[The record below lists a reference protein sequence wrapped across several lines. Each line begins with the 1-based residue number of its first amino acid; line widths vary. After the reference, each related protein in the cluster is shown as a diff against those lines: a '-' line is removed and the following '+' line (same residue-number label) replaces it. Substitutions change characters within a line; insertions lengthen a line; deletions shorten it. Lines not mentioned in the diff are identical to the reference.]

1 MLFGVPGGAS
11 EAVKRQ
17 WRVVSG
23 EWRGE
28 EKSKER
34 YNAET
39 QRAQN
44 KRAEALDRK
53 NPPLKTK
60 GGAPSSSVEERPNCE
75 WGAQPGMAVPQEWR
89 TSVRG
94 TKIALMAGFCVLAAA
109 LIAADA
115 WSAATEATAGRAKIL
130 GIAYVKVR
138 VTDLGKAKA
147 FYGDVLGLSAAAAKN
162 GNGVQASYS
171 VNGSQRVELAT
182 TAPGTN
188 GSYLAE
194 VGLATDSVMKM
205 RAYLTAKGV
214 TASEIFSWP
223 EGTKYFE
230 TQDPEGNKIVFVE
243 QKWELGSG
251 GAGKAISHR
260 LLHTGFVVKDWK
272 AESRFYEDVLGFRLY
287 WKGGFKDDGL
297 DWYEIQVPDGDNWIE
312 YMLNIPANAD
322 HKELGVQNHFSL
334 GVASADAAA
343 KSLRE
348 RGLKEFDGPEIGRD
362 GKNSLDAYDPDLT
375 RVEVM
380 EFVPTGK
387 VCCGE
392 YGGKHP
398 GP

>member
-1 MLFGVPGGAS
+1 MRANRIAGV
-11 EAVKRQ
+11 AV
-17 WRVVSG
+17 V
-23 EWRGE
+23 
-28 EKSKER
+28 
-34 YNAET
+34 A
-39 QRAQN
+39 A
-44 KRAEALDRK
+44 
-53 NPPLKTK
+53 
-60 GGAPSSSVEERPNCE
+60 
-75 WGAQPGMAVPQEWR
+75 
-89 TSVRG
+89 
-94 TKIALMAGFCVLAAA
+94 ALMAAGGWGAGAET
-109 LIAADA
+109 D
-115 WSAATEATAGRAKIL
+115 GRAKIL

-138 VTDLGKAKA
+138 VTDLGKAQA
-147 FYGDVLGLSAAAAKN
+147 FYGDVLGLPTATVRN
-162 GNGVQASYS
+162 GNAVQASYT

-182 TAPGTN
+182 TAPGTA

-194 VGLATDSVMKM
+194 VGLATDSVNKM

-214 TASEIFSWP
+214 AANEIFSWP
-223 EGTKYFE
+223 DGTKYFE

-243 QKWELGSG
+243 QKWDVSSSEGT
-251 GAGKAISHR
+251 GKAISHK
-260 LLHTGFVVKDWK
+260 LLHAGFVVKDWK

-343 KSLRE
+343 KKLRE
-348 RGLKEFDGPEIGRD
+348 RGLKEFDGPEVGRD
-362 GKNSLDAYDPDLT
+362 GKNSLDAYDPDAT

-387 VCCGE
+387 ICCSE

-398 GP
+398 KP